1 MAANLDKLL
10 SKRITPLMNGD
21 IKPKRIVPEESSI
34 VSKGKAVL
42 AKYKSQME
50 QLYGLGRKRS
60 YKFAEGDVIDI
71 KSMILL
77 LREMD
82 IFKYDTMDDKLTAW
96 MIIERV
102 NDPEESVF
110 RLITKLI
117 QKGKADERIDARIRP
132 LIIPKLHGE
141 LTFEEFQ
148 EMFLIF
154 FCKAK
159 EVSTKVTT
167 FANKLNNNLKSAFEK
182 NDQYLSNIA
191 GKKKRQ
197 ARIFPTSKKD
207 EE

>member
-1 MAANLDKLL
+1 
-10 SKRITPLMNGD
+10 MNGD

-34 VSKGKAVL
+34 ISKGKAVL
-42 AKYKSQME
+42 AKYQPQME
-50 QLYGLGRKRS
+50 KLYALGRRRS
-60 YKFAEGDVIDI
+60 YKFAEGDVLDL
-71 KSMILL
+71 KSMALL
-77 LREMD
+77 LREMG
-82 IFKYDTMDDKLTAW
+82 IFMYETMDDKLAAW

-117 QKGKADERIDARIRP
+117 QKGKPDERIDARIRP

-167 FANKLNNNLKSAFEK
+167 FANKLNNNLKSTFEK
-182 NDQYLSNIA
+182 NDEYLANIR

-197 ARIFPTSKKD
+197 ARIFPTSRKD